1 MCMVL
6 AICGPFMHVYKCAV
20 YNCGVAAY
28 DDDNDARFL
37 HLKITTRYGFP
48 NLIKL
53 SVAMFLCLYNPKQIW
68 QDYSFCPQ
76 KCQKEKER
84 VCWEKGEK
92 KNE

>member
-37 HLKITTRYGFP
+37 HLKITTQGTVF
-48 NLIKL
+48 
-53 SVAMFLCLYNPKQIW
+53 QIL
-68 QDYSFCPQ
+68 
-76 KCQKEKER
+76 
-84 VCWEKGEK
+84 
-92 KNE
+92 